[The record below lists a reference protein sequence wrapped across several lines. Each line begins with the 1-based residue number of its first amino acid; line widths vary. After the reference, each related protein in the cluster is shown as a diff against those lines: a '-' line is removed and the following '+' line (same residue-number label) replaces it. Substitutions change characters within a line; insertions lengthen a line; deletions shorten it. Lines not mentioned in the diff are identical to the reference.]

1 MIKSVCICVWGGG
14 KEMSFY
20 EFFKIFMYGIFSIV
34 KGGFASWGEGGFKIE

>member
-34 KGGFASWGEGGFKIE
+34 KGGFCKLGGGGF